1 MKHLTKLV
9 AAAGIASLALSACG
23 AGGSAGGSGG
33 GSGEAKDAASFK
45 ACAVSDA
52 GGWDDKSFNESAYE
66 GLKAAE
72 KNLGVK
78 INTAESSSDADFQ
91 PNVDSMISDGCNLII
106 GVGFNLEKAVHTSA
120 DENKD
125 VHYALLD
132 SSFNDGNNNTVT
144 VENARPLL
152 FNTAEAAYLAGYVA
166 AGMT

>member
-1 MKHLTKLV
+1 MKTLTRILAITG
-9 AAAGIASLALSACG
+9 AASIALAGC
-23 AGGSAGGSGG
+23 AGGGKTDNGG
-33 GSGEAKDAASFK
+33 GSTEGKDFK

-106 GVGFNLEKAVHTSA
+106 GVGFKLEQALHHSA

-125 VHYALLD
+125 LHFALVD
-132 SSFNDGNNNTVT
+132 SGFVDD
-144 VENARPLL
+144 
-152 FNTAEAAYLAGYVA
+152 
-166 AGMT
+166 